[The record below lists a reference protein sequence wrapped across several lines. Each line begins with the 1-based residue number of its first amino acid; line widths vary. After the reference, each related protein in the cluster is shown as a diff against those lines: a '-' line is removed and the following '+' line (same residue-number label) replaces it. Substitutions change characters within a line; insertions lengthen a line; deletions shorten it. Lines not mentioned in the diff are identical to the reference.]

1 MKATK
6 SADLRNLSES
16 ELQQQIADSEQ
27 SLVDMRFRQTMGQL
41 ESTAAIRTVRRD
53 IARMKTLLRE
63 RSANITRG

>member
-6 SADLRNLSES
+6 STDLRNMSDS
-16 ELQQQIADSEQ
+16 ELQEQIAESEQ

-63 RSANITRG
+63 RSLDITRG

>member
-16 ELQQQIADSEQ
+16 ELQKQIAESEQ

-53 IARMKTLLRE
+53 IARMKTVMKE
-63 RSANITRG
+63 RSLDIKRS